1 MTDQPPDLNLS
12 PLDQIRQTEA
22 DVLRKTAAARKTAE
36 EILENARMQSEALKR
51 DVHETGALQGQSR
64 YKELISKAD
73 EEAQIIVKDALDL
86 ADKLHRTGQARMQ
99 SAVGFAVEFVVFVD
113 SNGDE
118 K

>member
-1 MTDQPPDLNLS
+1 MIDPSPELDLS

-36 EILENARMQSEALKR
+36 DILETARLQSEALKR
-51 DVHETGALQGQSR
+51 EADESGSLQGQAR

-73 EEAQIIVKDALDL
+73 EEAQILIEEARNL
-86 ADKLHRTGQARMQ
+86 ADKLRRIGQTRMQ
-99 SAVGFAVEFVVFVD
+99 AAASYAVDIVICVAE
-113 SNGDE
+113 NGKE